1 MRTITIKTFLGLII
15 IFSILALSTANAE
28 RPKNTSDNKLQSLLK
43 PTGAPLNAMLNIN
56 NFTTWY
62 RADGESSD
70 PSSGA
75 LDGGVFPRGT
85 KWVIYQDGIVW
96 GGKAYL
102 DAAHTQQAPLQLIRI
117 GGQTYNVGTVRGRI
131 AGMDS
136 LAVAV
141 SPADADVRIYRIRR
155 DYKALS
161 ADELKLDAAGVNEIL
176 VGDVTTAQME
186 AVTSQYHTDWSA
198 WPVQYGA
205 PYIERNGTPGYQNPP
220 AFNYDKASGP
230 LFTVDSLI
238 AGSYDE
244 PGLAGSDPNS
254 PADQV
259 IWTVYNDLNETAT
272 LGLYGSYP
280 IGLEVQAT
288 LWGYKR
294 TDAMGNLYFKKIKII
309 NKGGVDVGGGTK
321 GSFYIDSMYI
331 AQWSDPDLGAFG
343 DDLSGCDSVLSLGFI
358 YNGNAIDAEFTKFKL
373 PPPAAGYDFLQG
385 PLVAGAPSDTGIFDL
400 KKVGGKIN
408 LGMSSFAYFA
418 AGSAISDPLF
428 TYDGGLRWWKMLRG
442 FVPDDPISPEKL
454 YDHPPGYPISKFP
467 LSGDPVARKGFLDG
481 LGENYSFA
489 PGDRRI
495 VLNTGPFTLAP
506 ADTQEIV
513 VGTVGGMGADRLSS
527 IAVMKFNDRFVQNTY
542 DALFQVPKAP
552 DAPSVTYAELNREI
566 ILEWGSNLPSVTKI
580 ETEVK
585 EPGAYKFEGYNVYQL
600 PSSSSGLSQA
610 VRITTYDLATDPTVV
625 LDEQFEPNS
634 GQILNLPVQ
643 FGSNSGIT
651 RNIQIKRDYV
661 LDVDQLSNGQEY
673 YFAVTAYSV
682 ATQPGYL
689 PKSLESV
696 VNVMTVRPKYPQVGT
711 RYHSSYD
718 EMIEP
723 THVTG
728 IADAKID
735 FRIID
740 PTKITGDTYE
750 IRLAAPD
757 SIEVV
762 FEGDTLKFPNIQ
774 WSLYNATKDVVSIPL
789 SNNYVIDPANKILD
803 GFRLGF
809 SASPY
814 WIPGEEISSQK
825 YLPSTNLN
833 WEGVDWG
840 GSTFDGGLD
849 VGYNFFGSTL
859 LPYEVKKTVE
869 VRFNP
874 AQGQNAYDY
883 LRTTSSGGAA
893 YIGFFPQPF
902 TVWDVTDP
910 TNERQIDFLFMEQSG
925 RTTYDSIWAPG
936 EASGAREYF
945 FFVDETY
952 TSTEK
957 SEYVGTNANWA
968 GANKPVLYSGW
979 YVLTDAGKPA
989 YNDGDVWRITA
1000 TKVLT
1005 LEDLWRFDTKNYKS
1019 TFSADLQKS
1028 DAKNNIKVFPNPYY
1042 AFNSAEIQTT
1052 QKFVTFNN
1060 LPPRAIFRIFNL
1072 AGQLV
1077 FKEEKNDPS
1086 QFFRWNL
1093 VNNDRFPV
1101 ASGMYI
1107 VYIDMPDIG
1116 TTKTLKVAIIQE
1128 QEVPGVF

>member
-15 IFSILALSTANAE
+15 ILSIFNLSTANAE

-43 PTGAPLNAMLNIN
+43 PTGSPLHAMLNIN

-75 LDGGVFPRGT
+75 LDGGIFPRGT
-85 KWVIYQDGIVW
+85 KWVIYSDGIVW

-102 DAAHTQQAPLQLIRI
+102 DAAHTQEAPLQLIRI
-117 GGQTYNVGTVRGRI
+117 GGQTYNVGTVEGRI
-131 AGMDS
+131 VGMDS

-141 SPADADVRIYRIRR
+141 SRSDADVRIYRIRR
-155 DYKALS
+155 DYKAMS

-186 AVTSQYHTDWSA
+186 AVTSQYQTDWNE

-205 PYIERNGTPGYQNPP
+205 PYIERNGTLGYQNPP
-220 AFNYDKASGP
+220 AFNYDEASGP

-238 AGSYDE
+238 VGSYDE

-272 LGLYGSYP
+272 LGLFGSYP

-309 NKGGVDVGGGTK
+309 NKGGVNVGSGQK
-321 GSFYIDSMYI
+321 GSFYVDSMYI
-331 AQWSDPDLGAFG
+331 AQWSDPDVGAFG
-343 DDLSGCDSVLSLGFI
+343 DDLSGCDSLLSLGFV

-400 KKVGGKIN
+400 KKVGGKKN

-418 AGSAISDPLF
+418 AGSAISDPDF
-428 TYDGGLRWWKMLRG
+428 NYEGGLRWWKMLRG
-442 FVPDDPISPEKL
+442 FVPDDSKSPDKY

-467 LSGDPVARKGFLDG
+467 LSGDPVARTGFLDG
-481 LGENYSFA
+481 LGEDYSFA
-489 PGDRRI
+489 LGDRRI
-495 VLNTGPFTLAP
+495 VLNSGPFSLAP

-552 DAPSVTYAELNREI
+552 DAPRVTFAELNREI
-566 ILEWGSNLPSVTKI
+566 ILEWGSNLQSVNKI

-600 PSSSSGLSQA
+600 PSVSSGLSQA
-610 VRITTYDLATDPTVV
+610 VRIATYDLATDPTVV

-643 FGSNSGIT
+643 FGTNSGIT

-682 ATQPGYL
+682 ATQSGYL

-696 VNVMTVRPKYPQVGT
+696 VNVMTIRPKYPQVGT
-711 RYHSSYD
+711 RYHASYD
-718 EMIEP
+718 ETIEAA
-723 THVTG
+723 HVTG

-774 WSLYNATKDVVSIPL
+774 WSLYNTTKGVVSIPI
-789 SNNYVIDPANKILD
+789 NDNYVIDPANKILD
-803 GFRLGF
+803 GFRFGF

-814 WIPGEEISSQK
+814 WVPGQEISSQQ

-833 WEGVDWG
+833 WEGIDWG
-840 GSTFDGGLD
+840 GSTFGGGLD
-849 VGYNFFGSTL
+849 VGYNFRGSTI
-859 LPYEVKKTVE
+859 LPYDVKKTVE
-869 VRFNP
+869 VRFNKV
-874 AQGQNAYDY
+874 QGQNAYDY
-883 LRTTSSGGAA
+883 RRTTATGSAA

-910 TNERQIDFLFMEQSG
+910 DNERQIDFLFMEQSG
-925 RTTYDSIWAPG
+925 SSTYDSIWAPAG
-936 EASGAREYF
+936 ASGNREYF
-945 FFVDETY
+945 FFVDESY
-952 TSTEK
+952 TATEK
-957 SEYVGTNANWA
+957 SEYVGTNLNWT
-968 GANKPVLYSGW
+968 GGKPVLYAGW

-1060 LPPRAIFRIFNL
+1060 LPTRAIFRIFNL

-1077 FKEEKNDPS
+1077 YKEEKNDPS

-1093 VNNDRFPV
+1093 TNNDRFPV